1 MMELSKYIAC
11 ICEGAAEQAVIE
23 LLLDS
28 NKLIF
33 RYDDMLENE
42 VIRCRSAQKFEERYL
57 RKGFTEKITI
67 LRILDSHRENFNL
80 SRAYRGKIDVIN
92 IVTAPEIEMLMI
104 YAEKK
109 YTQYKRSGKKPSIF
123 CKEDLGYSNVKS
135 TAFVKQYFQNID
147 VLIAA
152 IREHKRVAAVQR
164 GEYTLADLLQE

>member
-109 YTQYKRSGKKPSIF
+109 YAQYKRSGKKPSIF

-164 GEYTLADLLQE
+164 DEYTLADLLQE

>member
-80 SRAYRGKIDVIN
+80 SRAYRGKIGVIN

-109 YTQYKRSGKKPSIF
+109 YAQYKRSGKKPSIF

-164 GEYTLADLLQE
+164 DEYTLADLLQE

>member
-104 YAEKK
+104 YAEKSMRSTSVPEK
-109 YTQYKRSGKKPSIF
+109 NQVFFAKRIWG
-123 CKEDLGYSNVKS
+123 
-135 TAFVKQYFQNID
+135 
-147 VLIAA
+147 
-152 IREHKRVAAVQR
+152 
-164 GEYTLADLLQE
+164 TLMSRALLL

>member
-109 YTQYKRSGKKPSIF
+109 YAQYKRSGKNQVF
-123 CKEDLGYSNVKS
+123 F
-135 TAFVKQYFQNID
+135 A
-147 VLIAA
+147 
-152 IREHKRVAAVQR
+152 KRIW
-164 GEYTLADLLQE
+164 GTLMSRALLL

>member
-1 MMELSKYIAC
+1 MDLSKYIAC

-42 VIRCRSAQKFEERYL
+42 VIRYRSAQKFEERYL

-104 YAEKK
+104 YAEKSMSSTNVPEK
-109 YTQYKRSGKKPSIF
+109 SQVFFAKRI
-123 CKEDLGYSNVKS
+123 
-135 TAFVKQYFQNID
+135 
-147 VLIAA
+147 
-152 IREHKRVAAVQR
+152 
-164 GEYTLADLLQE
+164 

>member
-33 RYDDMLENE
+33 RYDDILENE

-109 YTQYKRSGKKPSIF
+109 YAQYKRSGKKPSIF

-164 GEYTLADLLQE
+164 DEYTLADLLQE

>member
-92 IVTAPEIEMLMI
+92 IVTAPEI
-104 YAEKK
+104 
-109 YTQYKRSGKKPSIF
+109 
-123 CKEDLGYSNVKS
+123 
-135 TAFVKQYFQNID
+135 
-147 VLIAA
+147 
-152 IREHKRVAAVQR
+152 
-164 GEYTLADLLQE
+164 

>member
-42 VIRCRSAQKFEERYL
+42 VIRCGSAQKFEERYL

-109 YTQYKRSGKKPSIF
+109 YAQYKRSGKKPSIF

-152 IREHKRVAAVQR
+152 IREHKRVAAAQR
-164 GEYTLADLLQE
+164 DEYTLADLLQE